1 MKTNNLKSVLTL
13 AAGIVSFSSASS
25 DAALTSSPLEYWDF
39 NGDALAGVAAN
50 EGINDG
56 EVLSNSVPTAGVF
69 VAGKFGQAIDLEGTG
84 AANEWVSVDDP
95 DNTFDMVDDI
105 GTISL
110 WFQIESFDRSWQA
123 LVTAGEGGAWRIHRQ
138 GGNQSLNINMG
149 GQSVVNTPDITV
161 AGLVDGTWH
170 HLAVSND
177 AANGTQIWFDGTLT
191 ATATPRDT
199 AGNGLP
205 FAIGN
210 NATDLQRGWDGLID
224 DVGYWDTALTDADVQ
239 QIWNGGTGASIESL
253 AIPEPTA
260 LSLFGMVGLAMMLRR
275 RRG

>member
-1 MKTNNLKSVLTL
+1 MKINTLKSVLTL
-13 AAGIVSFSSASS
+13 AAGIVSFTSASS

-39 NGDALAGVAAN
+39 NGDALAGVDNAN
-50 EGINDG
+50 NDG
-56 EVLSNSVPTAGVF
+56 TILNTNGGTAAF
-69 VAGKFGQAIDLEGTG
+69 VAGKFGQAIDLESTG
-84 AANEWVSVDDP
+84 AATAWVSVDDA
-95 DNTFDMVDDI
+95 DNTFDMDNDI

-110 WFQIESFDRSWQA
+110 WFQIESFDRNWQA

-138 GGNQSLNINMG
+138 SGNQRLNINMG

-161 AGLVDGTWH
+161 GGVGDNTWH
-170 HLAVSND
+170 HLAISND
-177 AANGTQIWFDGTLT
+177 AANGTQMWFDGNLS
-191 ATATPRDT
+191 ANATPRDT

-210 NATDLQRGWDGLID
+210 NANDLNRAWDGLID
-224 DVGYWDTALTDADVQ
+224 DVAFWDTALTDADVQ

>member
-1 MKTNNLKSVLTL
+1 MKINTLKSVLTL
-13 AAGIVSFSSASS
+13 AAGIVSFTSASS

-39 NGDALAGVAAN
+39 NGDALAGVDNAN
-50 EGINDG
+50 NDG
-56 EVLSNSVPTAGVF
+56 TILNTNGGTAAF
-69 VAGKFGQAIDLEGTG
+69 VAGKFGQAIDLESTG
-84 AANEWVSVDDP
+84 AATAWVSVDDP
-95 DNTFDMVDDI
+95 DNTFDMENDI

-110 WFQIESFDRSWQA
+110 WFQVESFDRNWQA

-138 GGNQSLNINMG
+138 GGSQRLNINMG
-149 GQSVVNTPDITV
+149 GQSVVNTSDITV
-161 AGLVDGTWH
+161 GGAGDGTWH
-170 HLAVSND
+170 HIAISND
-177 AANGTQIWFDGTLT
+177 AANGTQMWFDGALS
-191 ATATPRDT
+191 ANAAVRDT
-199 AGNGLP
+199 TGNNLP

-210 NATDLQRGWDGLID
+210 NANDLNRAWDGLID
-224 DVGYWDTALTDADVQ
+224 DVAFWDTALTDADVQ